1 MTNQDIETFFAVL
14 DHGTMT
20 AAAEA
25 LFITQPSLSARLRA
39 LEDEV
44 GAPLF
49 HRGKGLRRIT
59 LTDAGQHFLPLARR
73 WQNLLAET
81 QTFAAAEKREFLH
94 VIAAY
99 TANQYILPPVYQRF
113 LERELPVNLWVES
126 MRTDQAVSAVARGD
140 ADMAIVD
147 GGLHYDLQ
155 IEAKPLFREGFFLV
169 VPKTVALTEP
179 VEATTLHVQDE
190 ILIYGQP
197 EILQWHD
204 YWCGVDARPLL
215 YADTPQLAET
225 LPACGKRWSIIPA
238 GATGPYL
245 RMFSNVQVLHL
256 AHPPAERTFYLVTP
270 KGRALSAA
278 AETLLDDLRTQIQ
291 HVEGITGIDGA
302 DSTDRDASVPPDRHI
317 TRTKR
322 RKAMA
327 QLYFKYGAMGSSKTA
342 NALMARF
349 NYEERGQETLLVK
362 PRLDTRD
369 GDHMV
374 YSRIGLKHPCI
385 YFDEM
390 RAMPEDELKKYACI
404 IIDEAQF
411 LTKEEVYYL
420 VHLVDDCGI
429 PVICYGLRADF
440 KGDLF
445 PGSYHL
451 LVLADKLEEVKTI
464 CWCGKKAAFNARFD
478 ENGHVVKE
486 GAQVVLGANDKYIG
500 LCRRH
505 WMAGDLGPDF
515 DIHKV

>member
-14 DHGTMT
+14 DHGTLT

-204 YWCGVDARPLL
+204 YWFGVDARPLL

-270 KGRALSAA
+270 KGCALSAA

-291 HVEGITGIDGA
+291 HVEGITW
-302 DSTDRDASVPPDRHI
+302 
-317 TRTKR
+317 
-322 RKAMA
+322 
-327 QLYFKYGAMGSSKTA
+327 Y
-342 NALMARF
+342 
-349 NYEERGQETLLVK
+349 
-362 PRLDTRD
+362 
-369 GDHMV
+369 
-374 YSRIGLKHPCI
+374 
-385 YFDEM
+385 
-390 RAMPEDELKKYACI
+390 
-404 IIDEAQF
+404 
-411 LTKEEVYYL
+411 
-420 VHLVDDCGI
+420 
-429 PVICYGLRADF
+429 
-440 KGDLF
+440 
-445 PGSYHL
+445 
-451 LVLADKLEEVKTI
+451 
-464 CWCGKKAAFNARFD
+464 
-478 ENGHVVKE
+478 
-486 GAQVVLGANDKYIG
+486 
-500 LCRRH
+500 
-505 WMAGDLGPDF
+505 
-515 DIHKV
+515 

>member
-73 WQNLLAET
+73 WQNLLSET

-147 GGLHYDLQ
+147 GALHYGLQ

-169 VPKTVALTEP
+169 VPRTVALTEP

-197 EILQWHD
+197 EIQQWHD
-204 YWCGVDARPLL
+204 YWFGVDARPLL

-238 GATGPYL
+238 GATEPYL
-245 RMFSNVQVLHL
+245 RMFSNVQVLRL

-278 AETLLDDLRTQIQ
+278 AETLLDDLRVQIQ
-291 HVEGITGIDGA
+291 DLEGITW
-302 DSTDRDASVPPDRHI
+302 
-317 TRTKR
+317 
-322 RKAMA
+322 
-327 QLYFKYGAMGSSKTA
+327 Y
-342 NALMARF
+342 
-349 NYEERGQETLLVK
+349 
-362 PRLDTRD
+362 
-369 GDHMV
+369 
-374 YSRIGLKHPCI
+374 
-385 YFDEM
+385 
-390 RAMPEDELKKYACI
+390 
-404 IIDEAQF
+404 
-411 LTKEEVYYL
+411 
-420 VHLVDDCGI
+420 
-429 PVICYGLRADF
+429 
-440 KGDLF
+440 
-445 PGSYHL
+445 
-451 LVLADKLEEVKTI
+451 
-464 CWCGKKAAFNARFD
+464 
-478 ENGHVVKE
+478 
-486 GAQVVLGANDKYIG
+486 
-500 LCRRH
+500 
-505 WMAGDLGPDF
+505 
-515 DIHKV
+515 